1 MSKDVLYV
9 KHQEHFQDIDEE
21 SEDENDESDSDE
33 EANFD
38 TLKTSE
44 IKPVLALVEVAME
57 KESKLL
63 QNTKL
68 KCENCDL

>member
-9 KHQEHFQDIDEE
+9 KHQEHFQDIDED

-44 IKPVLALVEVAME
+44 IKPV
-57 KESKLL
+57 
-63 QNTKL
+63 
-68 KCENCDL
+68 